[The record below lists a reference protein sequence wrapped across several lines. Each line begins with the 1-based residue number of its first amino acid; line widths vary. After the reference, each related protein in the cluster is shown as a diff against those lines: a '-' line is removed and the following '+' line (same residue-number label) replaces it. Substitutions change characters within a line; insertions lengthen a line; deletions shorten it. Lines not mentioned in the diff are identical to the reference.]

1 MSGSSD
7 YESAPGAWEA
17 GEADAEPMEHPDVA
31 AEEAAREARAADF
44 DEAAEPI
51 GSLLGQAF
59 DLMDRRASGLAVP
72 IPMPWPEVNDAM
84 GGGLWPGFHVLSG
97 TTGSGK
103 SQWALQVAYEAA
115 KAGHPV
121 LYVGLELGHDD
132 MVARLAGLALADDDP
147 HAPPWSS
154 LYLGRNPVALRAA
167 KAKAGLLESLP
178 FRLEVGPPNGWWPGV
193 LSGRVA
199 ALCERHPEP
208 NGRGSRPPLVVI
220 DYLQIVGA
228 EPDPSR
234 PGHTMRQD
242 LRERIGRAAYA
253 ARQVA
258 RDHGAVVLALS
269 SVSRENARML
279 GFERAATAGRLKGKD
294 ADTWEGLGNGDPGRF
309 VGLGKE
315 SGEIEFS
322 ADSVLVLARGEDLE
336 DPKRSEA
343 YLAIAKLR
351 ARPSGEDADR
361 WRVLHFNG
369 GWFTSE
375 DPDSKAKRADR
386 GAKTMA
392 EKEAAKEAAKA
403 EKAAKAE
410 EKRKAKAAEGARMS
424 EAEMLRAMGRE

>member
-1 MSGSSD
+1 MKAKGID
-7 YESAPGAWEA
+7 WESATDEERDRAEA
-17 GEADAEPMEHPDVA
+17 EAEPMPHPDDR
-31 AEEAAREARAADF
+31 AEAEARAARARDF
-44 DEAAEPI
+44 DEAARPI
-51 GSLLGQAF
+51 GSLLGKAF
-59 DLMDRRASGLAVP
+59 DLMERRADGRAVP
-72 IPMPWPEVNDAM
+72 IPMPWPEVNRAM

-103 SQWALQVAYEAA
+103 SQWALQVAYSAA

-121 LYVGLELGHDD
+121 LYVGLELGHED
-132 MVARLAGLALADDDP
+132 MVARLAGLALADEGNN
-147 HAPPWSS
+147 APPWSA
-154 LYLGRNPVALRAA
+154 LYLGRNKPALEAA

-193 LSGRVA
+193 LADRVA
-199 ALCERHPEP
+199 ELCERHPEP
-208 NGRGSRPPLVVI
+208 DGRGSRPPLVVI

-228 EPDPSR
+228 EPDPAR
-234 PGHTMRQD
+234 PGYTLRQD

-279 GFERAATAGRLKGKD
+279 GIERAAAAGRLTGKE
-294 ADTWEGLGNGDPGRF
+294 AETWEGLGNGDPGRF

-322 ADSVLVLARGEDLE
+322 ADSVLVLANGEKLE
-336 DPKRSEA
+336 HRSEA

-351 ARPSGEDADR
+351 ARPSGDDADR

-369 GWFTSE
+369 GWFVPE
-375 DPDSKAKRADR
+375 DPASRDKRLVRAGEAPKSGGRGGKVIKA
-386 GAKTMA
+386 
-392 EKEAAKEAAKA
+392 
-403 EKAAKAE
+403 
-410 EKRKAKAAEGARMS
+410 
-424 EAEMLRAMGRE
+424 